1 MDNISSEVHR
11 VHMELG
17 GKLLNSENQDPVP
30 WKASELQSVSIV
42 DGATHTQEDDVQ
54 SNVGSLEN
62 VAEIFGL
69 FLCDVQLVLR
79 SGVFTILDMMR
90 WMSRRVLLRSLGRC
104 CLGLVALLVAGGA
117 ARVLPVSLKC
127 PLPLWR
133 THPPTSVCCV
143 CVFAAIGV
151 TSTNS
156 GRLEV
161 ILSLSGKRGGKSYLG
176 TILLL
181 AVSDFAWPSVCCYL
195 HLWRQR
201 IIPRSLF
208 CW

>member
-1 MDNISSEVHR
+1 
-11 VHMELG
+11 
-17 GKLLNSENQDPVP
+17 
-30 WKASELQSVSIV
+30 VSIV

-127 PLPLWR
+127 PLPL
-133 THPPTSVCCV
+133 
-143 CVFAAIGV
+143 
-151 TSTNS
+151 
-156 GRLEV
+156 
-161 ILSLSGKRGGKSYLG
+161 
-176 TILLL
+176 
-181 AVSDFAWPSVCCYL
+181 
-195 HLWRQR
+195 
-201 IIPRSLF
+201 
-208 CW
+208 